1 MTNKELYK
9 STFSAVTASN
19 ETQTRINSRIRD
31 ISSPKMIN
39 KKSYRTV
46 LVLVVLM
53 TLMAIT
59 AVAVVNCIDIG
70 GWFNSRWKQITGTD
84 LSEVQTDTIIELTS
98 NIKYA
103 VTCNEMTV
111 TAESILVG
119 DNRVELLLSVKAPDF
134 RPLKNHSYQFEY
146 CDVQLIQSE
155 PEKAKNPLGTS
166 CYFDFYSLDETK
178 NTVYLML
185 HFTTSL
191 PIGSSMR
198 DGDYS
203 LQISLREF
211 IDNST
216 KKMDSVTDDDSEI
229 NSNLLTLGEWAFEIP
244 LKCNSPEAN
253 IKIDNAFGNEMCKN
267 SKEEV
272 SLKYSDIVISS
283 TGIRFAVNKKYKDT
297 GCKIYAEL
305 NNGTKVPCLEG
316 SISCSSD
323 SLLAD
328 CSYYWAS
335 PISINEIKSINLGET
350 TIQFDTN
357 K

>member
-9 STFSAVTASN
+9 STFSAVTVSN
-19 ETQTRINSRIRD
+19 ETRTRINSSICN
-31 ISSPKMIN
+31 ISSAKMIN

-59 AVAVVNCIDIG
+59 AVAVVNRVDIG

-84 LSEVQTDTIIELTS
+84 LSEAQTDTIIELTN
-98 NIKYA
+98 NINSA

-134 RPLKNHSYQFEY
+134 IPLKNHSYKFEY
-146 CDVQLIQSE
+146 CDVQVIQSE
-155 PEKAKNPLGTS
+155 FEKAKNPLGKS
-166 CYFDFYSLDETK
+166 YYIDFYSLDETK

-191 PIGSSMR
+191 PIGSSIR

-203 LQISLREF
+203 LKISLRDF
-211 IDNST
+211 MDSST
-216 KKMDSVTDDDSEI
+216 KNMDSVTDDESVKNADLITS
-229 NSNLLTLGEWAFEIP
+229 GEWTFDIP
-244 LKCNSPEAN
+244 LDFNSPEAN
-253 IKIDNAFGNEMCKN
+253 IKIDNAYGNEKCKN
-267 SKEEV
+267 SKEKV
-272 SLKYSDIVISS
+272 SLEYSDIVISS

-297 GCKIYAEL
+297 DCKIYTEL

-316 SISCSSD
+316 SQIYSSD
-323 SLLAD
+323 SLFVN
-328 CSYYWAS
+328 CSYSWLS
-335 PISINEIKSINLGET
+335 PISINDIKSINLGET
-350 TIQFDTN
+350 TIQLDTN